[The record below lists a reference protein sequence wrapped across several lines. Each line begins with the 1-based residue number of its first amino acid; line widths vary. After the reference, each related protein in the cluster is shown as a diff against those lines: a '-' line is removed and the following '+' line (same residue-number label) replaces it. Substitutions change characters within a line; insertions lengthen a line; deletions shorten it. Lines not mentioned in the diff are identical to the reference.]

1 MKVSVISLVTVI
13 GTITDNTVALL
24 PTLIIKKMKAKFQV
38 EISENINVFL
48 SHLP

>member
-24 PTLIIKKMKAKFQV
+24 PTLIIEKM
-38 EISENINVFL
+38 INFR
-48 SHLP
+48 